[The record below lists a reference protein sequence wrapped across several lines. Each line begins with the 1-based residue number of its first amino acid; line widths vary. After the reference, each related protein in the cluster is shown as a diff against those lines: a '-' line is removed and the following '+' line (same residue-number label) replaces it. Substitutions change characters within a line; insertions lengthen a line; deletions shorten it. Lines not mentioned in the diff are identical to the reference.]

1 MYVATYI
8 FWVFIY
14 YIIKYD
20 IITIPVRDFHH
31 PQPQE
36 QIIRESVDYFLAAI
50 DRSLR
55 IGCYRDTTRR
65 IAFYMN
71 FLRQK
76 TTLTLRDFNSAYF
89 CSISVTSSLV
99 QPNLVCTMHCFPLRV
114 KCVLRFSKRSSFV
127 KQQDGTFGP
136 KPRITNFKSTYY

>member
-36 QIIRESVDYFLAAI
+36 QIIRESVDRFLAAI

-65 IAFYMN
+65 IAFYMK

-89 CSISVTSSLV
+89 CSGWNQCYQQFGTTQLGVHDAL
-99 QPNLVCTMHCFPLRV
+99 
-114 KCVLRFSKRSSFV
+114 FSPE
-127 KQQDGTFGP
+127 G
-136 KPRITNFKSTYY
+136 